1 MADNILKEKS
11 FKFAL
16 RIIKLHRNFVEV
28 RKDFTLSKQIYRSG
42 TSIGANVYESTQA
55 ESRADFIHKL
65 SISRK
70 EAVETQFW
78 LLLFK
83 EGGILSAAQ
92 ANSLLK
98 DCDELERLLTSSIK
112 TAKANEARKK
122 LK

>member
-1 MADNILKEKS
+1 MAENLLKEKS
-11 FKFAL
+11 FNFAL
-16 RIIKLHRNFVEV
+16 RILKLHRNFVEV
-28 RKDFTLSKQIYRSG
+28 RKDYTLSKQIYRSG
-42 TSIGANVYESTQA
+42 TSIGANIYESTQA

-83 EGGILSAAQ
+83 EGGILSSVQ

-112 TAKANEARKK
+112 TAKANEAKK
-122 LK
+122 KSK